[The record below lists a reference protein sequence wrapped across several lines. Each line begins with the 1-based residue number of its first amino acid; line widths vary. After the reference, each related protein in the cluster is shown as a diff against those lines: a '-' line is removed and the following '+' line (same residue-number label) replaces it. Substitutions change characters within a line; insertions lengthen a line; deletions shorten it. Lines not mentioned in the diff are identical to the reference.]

1 MYPQTYLLIEWNK
14 LNYQKGHINTV
25 KGPIPS
31 VVTLMT
37 FPPSPLTITTH
48 PSEKNISWFHS
59 LVSMS
64 LTTIRQMASCL
75 LWARDTFGM
84 ALKHT
89 AHIIIPLPDLGIIC
103 YWKMCLFGS
112 QKMKHSRKKCFKN
125 GFESNRSKPQIWSAC
140 TWHHSRWS
148 LCVCVCMYVWPAWVN
163 QSMWMQLECICL
175 QLPQLCISAACCSQS
190 PPRLKYCLL
199 SFLSACLCWRP
210 QGRNIFQGTY
220 VWMHTC

>member
-112 QKMKHSRKKCFKN
+112 QKMKHSRKKCLEN

-148 LCVCVCMYVWPAWVN
+148 LCVCVCVCVACMSESIHVNAAWMHL
-163 QSMWMQLECICL
+163 S
-175 QLPQLCISAACCSQS
+175 SATAALHLSS
-190 PPRLKYCLL
+190 LLL
-199 SFLSACLCWRP
+199 SVPPSSQILSSVLPLCLPMLAPTRS
-210 QGRNIFQGTY
+210 
-220 VWMHTC
+220 